1 MKLNKFLY
9 LGVLSTG
16 LLATSCEDF
25 LDRAPITS
33 ITPEQYFKQDTE
45 LAAYTLNYYTSVLKS
60 PAGGFNAGAINW
72 DDETD
77 NMVVGSGN
85 TSYYNH
91 EWLVGAGQALN
102 FETIRAINYFLA
114 QAEPKYQ
121 EGKIAGDANKIKHY
135 I

>member
-72 DDETD
+72 DEVMTALEDIGYD
-77 NMVVGSGN
+77 GVFNMEVSLGRYGKSE
-85 TSYYNH
+85 SI
-91 EWLVGAGQALN
+91 L
-102 FETIRAINYFLA
+102 RAHAIFAMEVMNEIL
-114 QAEPKYQ
+114 ESRK
-121 EGKIAGDANKIKHY
+121 
-135 I
+135 

>member
-72 DDETD
+72 DEVMTALEDIGYD
-77 NMVVGSGN
+77 GVYNMEVSLGRYGKSE
-85 TSYYNH
+85 SI
-91 EWLVGAGQALN
+91 L
-102 FETIRAINYFLA
+102 RAHAIFAMEVMNEIL
-114 QAEPKYQ
+114 ESRK
-121 EGKIAGDANKIKHY
+121 
-135 I
+135 